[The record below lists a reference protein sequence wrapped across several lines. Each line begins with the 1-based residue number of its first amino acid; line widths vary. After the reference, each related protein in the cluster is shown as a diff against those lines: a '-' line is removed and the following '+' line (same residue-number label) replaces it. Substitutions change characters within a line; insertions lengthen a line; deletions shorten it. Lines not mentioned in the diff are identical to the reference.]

1 MEYWIVM
8 CTRLRGEFSAI
19 GLIIQTVC
27 ITKQRLFFAVAGK
40 STSAFNVPKQLRR
53 NVAQPKG
60 YVFFSLCQGGLKKC

>member
-19 GLIIQTVC
+19 GLIIKTVY

-40 STSAFNVPKQLRR
+40 SPLRSMFP
-53 NVAQPKG
+53 NNFVEM
-60 YVFFSLCQGGLKKC
+60 

>member
-19 GLIIQTVC
+19 GLIIKTVY

-40 STSAFNVPKQLRR
+40 STSAFNVPKQVRR
-53 NVAQPKG
+53 
-60 YVFFSLCQGGLKKC
+60 SQGG

>member
-19 GLIIQTVC
+19 GLIIQTVY

-40 STSAFNVPKQLRR
+40 STSAFNIPKQLHR

-60 YVFFSLCQGGLKKC
+60 YVFFSHCRGS

>member
-8 CTRLRGEFSAI
+8 CIRLRGEFSAI
-19 GLIIQTVC
+19 GLIIQTVS

-60 YVFFSLCQGGLKKC
+60 YVFFSHCRGS